1 MALIRWQYERVKMK
15 RHLKNGL
22 IASLIVFILMMIW
35 ASVGMLLDAEVPNS
49 PIAFTLQRHW
59 LLAWTIISLVFSFV
73 VMVFVAI
80 SSLLLTMLK
89 RASS

>member
-1 MALIRWQYERVKMK
+1 MVLIRWQCERVKMK
-15 RHLKNGL
+15 NHIKNGL

-35 ASVGMLLDAEVPNS
+35 ASVGMFFDVEVPSS
-49 PIAFTLQRHW
+49 PIAFSVQRYW
-59 LLAWTIISLVFSFV
+59 LLAWTIISLVFSFM

>member
-1 MALIRWQYERVKMK
+1 MK
-15 RHLKNGL
+15 KHLKNGL